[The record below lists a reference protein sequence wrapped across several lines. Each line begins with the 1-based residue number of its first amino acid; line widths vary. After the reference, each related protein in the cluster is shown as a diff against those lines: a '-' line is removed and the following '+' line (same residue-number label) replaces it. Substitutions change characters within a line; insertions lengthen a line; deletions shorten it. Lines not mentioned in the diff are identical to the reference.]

1 MKMLRIF
8 DILDHLKEYGN
19 KDILARREAD
29 GKWKKYT
36 IDEYV
41 EHAYAISSALLELG
55 VKKGDKVA
63 TIRQSPLVRIS
74 PSSANL
80 NSMQSSTGPT
90 VPGCSSFL
98 AGLLTEI
105 TGDVSVSP
113 YPSNTYILAAVNV
126 RMMRSWMEEP
136 PDTIIIGLPP
146 ICSRHF
152 E

>member
-63 TIRQSPLVRIS
+63 TIMQNRPEWNFLTWVSQWQV
-74 PSSANL
+74 A
-80 NSMQSSTGPT
+80 SMCLYIRRLTKTTTATSSTIAT
-90 VPGCSSFL
+90 
-98 AGLLTEI
+98 
-105 TGDVSVSP
+105 
-113 YPSNTYILAAVNV
+113 PS
-126 RMMRSWMEEP
+126 
-136 PDTIIIGLPP
+136 
-146 ICSRHF
+146 
-152 E
+152 

>member
-63 TIRQSPLVRIS
+63 TI
-74 PSSANL
+74 
-80 NSMQSSTGPT
+80 MQNRPEHI
-90 VPGCSSFL
+90 F
-98 AGLLTEI
+98 
-105 TGDVSVSP
+105 
-113 YPSNTYILAAVNV
+113 
-126 RMMRSWMEEP
+126 
-136 PDTIIIGLPP
+136 
-146 ICSRHF
+146 
-152 E
+152 